1 MNKINTL
8 SMSLYKDEWFAL
20 ENVNMDPKVF
30 AGIVNA
36 LERVFTKEYGVTGA
50 KEHVNKIQKDGRLVL
65 FINQKK
71 VPNIAKSLIH
81 NPEMQIQVAIK
92 GKTNTGQEATRMLS
106 KPFDV
111 NSCTELIPY
120 YNKNSRKQ

>member
-1 MNKINTL
+1 MNRINTL

-30 AGIVNA
+30 TGIVNA
-36 LERVFTKEYGVTGA
+36 LERVFVKEYGVKGA
-50 KEHVNKIQKDGRLVL
+50 KEHVNKIQKDERIVL

-81 NPEMQIQVAIK
+81 NPEMKIQVALK
-92 GKTNTGQEATRMLS
+92 GRTNTGQEATRMLS

-120 YNKNSRKQ
+120 YNKNSRK